1 MSDQERPRV
10 IVGMSGSSA
19 PHLGAAFLTLLRDR
33 GAAES
38 HLVLSSGARRS
49 IELELGTDPAEVAQL
64 ADVVYDEHDLDAAI
78 GAASFPARAMVIVP
92 CSMRTLALVAAGDD
106 HTLLTRAAAVTLRAR
121 RRLVLVTRETPLSYI
136 HLRNMATVAAAGA
149 TVAPPIPAFGVSAP
163 SLASMLSGLSE
174 QTFDQI
180 FSPDLPLRP
189 SG

>member
-1 MSDQERPRV
+1 MPDQERPRV

-19 PHLGAAFLTLLRDR
+19 PQLGAAFLTMLRER
-33 GAAES
+33 GTAES

-49 IELELGTDPAEVAQL
+49 VELEMRTDPAEIGKL
-64 ADVVYDEHDLDAAI
+64 ADVVYDEHDLGAAI
-78 GAASFPARAMVIVP
+78 GAATFPAVGMVIVP

-106 HTLLTRAAAVTLRAR
+106 TTLLTRAAAVTLRER

-149 TVAPPIPAFGVSAP
+149 TVAPPIPAFGVTAP
-163 SLASMLSGLSE
+163 SLASLLSGLSG

-180 FSPDLPLRP
+180 FP
-189 SG
+189 S